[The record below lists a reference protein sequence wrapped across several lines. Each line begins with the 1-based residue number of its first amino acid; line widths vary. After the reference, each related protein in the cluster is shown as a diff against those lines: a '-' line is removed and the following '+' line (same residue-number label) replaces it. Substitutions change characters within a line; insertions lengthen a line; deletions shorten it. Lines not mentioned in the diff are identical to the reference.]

1 MYRSFYYFNHFL
13 ITDLL
18 PKTVLHSSNYVK
30 LLCTWSGGGGG
41 GGGCKGG
48 MGFLV
53 VIVFLEFRLCSRTEN
68 TFPFYFKC
76 LQLYVNTIC
85 FPQRLTLKIHKQGV

>member
-30 LLCTWSGGGGG
+30 LLCTWSSGGGG

-53 VIVFLEFRLCSRTEN
+53 VIVF
-68 TFPFYFKC
+68 
-76 LQLYVNTIC
+76 
-85 FPQRLTLKIHKQGV
+85 